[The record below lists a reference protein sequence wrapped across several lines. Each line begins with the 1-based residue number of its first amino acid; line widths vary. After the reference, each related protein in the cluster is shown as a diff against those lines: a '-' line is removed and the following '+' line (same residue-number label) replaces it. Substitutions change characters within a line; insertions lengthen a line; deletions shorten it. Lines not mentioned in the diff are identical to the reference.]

1 MFGYPRTEGAGVG
14 ATPSGAGLH
23 CLVIV
28 LHRGTR
34 RLVNNRERYRQAT
47 DLEKIQSQWDKLSGL
62 HSRKE
67 WAAVIVR
74 AATAAEIATN
84 FAIRTE
90 FASRSQFDAGF
101 IDSLLIWANGI
112 DGKLNRLLI
121 PMCRGVATKERELQA
136 LKARA
141 DRINKERNAI
151 VHRGEFRNEA
161 ESQTTMTDAQTFVE
175 GLIRLYE
182 PGFTLDKKK
191 K

>member
-1 MFGYPRTEGAGVG
+1 M
-14 ATPSGAGLH
+14 
-23 CLVIV
+23 
-28 LHRGTR
+28 
-34 RLVNNRERYRQAT
+34 NNRERYRQAT
-47 DLEKIQSQWDKLSGL
+47 DLEKIQSQWNKLSGL

-121 PMCRGVATKERELQA
+121 PMCRGVATKERELHGGKTA
-136 LKARA
+136 G
-141 DRINKERNAI
+141 INA
-151 VHRGEFRNEA
+151 G
-161 ESQTTMTDAQTFVE
+161 
-175 GLIRLYE
+175 RLR
-182 PGFTLDKKK
+182 PLSRT
-191 K
+191 